1 MCPHIVVTVEDLKA
15 VHDLLGTGPSP
26 YVQEVGWLSSIQLDY
41 VHGGHCQTCSVHYT
55 QTTLNMIGLD
65 YRSIIPTTMSA
76 GNVLQSLCILNWWP
90 TIINL
95 WKHIGRKTRQP
106 VI

>member
-26 YVQEVGWLSSIQLDY
+26 YVQEVGWLSSIQLDD

-55 QTTLNMIGLD
+55 NNTQHDRKFSGLD
-65 YRSIIPTTMSA
+65 SRSIIPTTM
-76 GNVLQSLCILNWWP
+76 
-90 TIINL
+90 
-95 WKHIGRKTRQP
+95 
-106 VI
+106 